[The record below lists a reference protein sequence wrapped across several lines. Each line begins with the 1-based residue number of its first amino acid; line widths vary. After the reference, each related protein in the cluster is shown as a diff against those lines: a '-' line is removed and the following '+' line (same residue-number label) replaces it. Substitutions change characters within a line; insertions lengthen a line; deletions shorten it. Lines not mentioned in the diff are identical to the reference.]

1 MCKLV
6 KKIWYSIS
14 LQPKLLAFAS
24 IVTVVLVVSSFFNFK
39 LVEFSIDGFSDILN
53 DNARCGAF
61 LEAMEGERD
70 AFQTMMREGTGESR
84 HAYEKAIQ
92 ETKKSVLALPYRTD
106 HWKPPVCQNLV
117 Y

>member
-14 LQPKLLAFAS
+14 LQQKLLAFAS

-53 DNARCGAF
+53 DNARCVPSGSDGRRTGCF
-61 LEAMEGERD
+61 SDHD
-70 AFQTMMREGTGESR
+70 AGRHWREQTR
-84 HAYEKAIQ
+84 
-92 ETKKSVLALPYRTD
+92 L
-106 HWKPPVCQNLV
+106 
-117 Y
+117 

>member
-14 LQPKLLAFAS
+14 LQQKLLAFAS

-70 AFQTMMREGTGESR
+70 AFQTMMREGTGESI
-84 HAYEKAIQ
+84 YKN
-92 ETKKSVLALPYRTD
+92 T
-106 HWKPPVCQNLV
+106 
-117 Y
+117 

>member
-14 LQPKLLAFAS
+14 LQQKLLAFAS

-53 DNARCGAF
+53 DNAR
-61 LEAMEGERD
+61 
-70 AFQTMMREGTGESR
+70 
-84 HAYEKAIQ
+84 
-92 ETKKSVLALPYRTD
+92 
-106 HWKPPVCQNLV
+106 
-117 Y
+117 

>member
-14 LQPKLLAFAS
+14 LQQKLLAFAS

-70 AFQTMMREGTGESR
+70 AFQTMMREGTGESS
-84 HAYEKAIQ
+84 INNN
-92 ETKKSVLALPYRTD
+92 T
-106 HWKPPVCQNLV
+106 
-117 Y
+117 